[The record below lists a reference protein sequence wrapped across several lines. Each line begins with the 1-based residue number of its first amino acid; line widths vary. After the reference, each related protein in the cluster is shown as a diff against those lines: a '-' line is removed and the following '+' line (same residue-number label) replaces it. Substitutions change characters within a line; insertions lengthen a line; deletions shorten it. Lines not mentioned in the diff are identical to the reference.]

1 VATYRS
7 KYEARIA
14 KNSPKDISYE
24 TLKLKWIPPI
34 KVRTYTPDFILPNGI
49 IVEAKGRFT
58 ASDRAKMLCVIEQ
71 NPSLDIRMLFMN
83 SNVKLSK
90 VSKTSYAMWCD
101 KNNIKWADGDK
112 VPTAWLKEKKK

>member
-1 VATYRS
+1 MATYRS